1 MRRTHWMLLCVLL
14 LCAAPA
20 WAADKAVGVV
30 MSGNVGFYQE
40 VHKAFVGALSR
51 EGFDYKKIDTLMQMP
66 SPDPMSWT
74 NAARKFVVADINVLV
89 TYGGPATLA
98 AMKETD
104 SIPIIYAGVYEPAAI
119 GVSAKN
125 VTGISSR
132 VPMTSLLKYAK
143 KLTPFTRIGVIYNE
157 LEPDSVKQAEELSR
171 LEGQFGFQTVKMPVR
186 RPDDAAKLVFAGKV
200 DVVLISVSSVANEA
214 LDTILKIARAAR
226 TPTLSQLS
234 DTAEKGVVL
243 SLAPSA
249 TEQGEA
255 AGKLT
260 ARILRGE
267 KPAGIHPE
275 VPKLVEL
282 VVNLKEAG
290 ALGLKVPIDLLSDA
304 TKVIK

>member
-1 MRRTHWMLLCVLL
+1 MLLFVLF

-20 WAADKAVGVV
+20 DAADKTVGVV

-40 VHKAFVGALSR
+40 VHKAFVGTLSR
-51 EGFDYKKIDTLMQMP
+51 EGFDYRKVDTLMQMP
-66 SPDPMSWT
+66 SPDTMSWT

-89 TYGGPATLA
+89 TYGAPATLA

-104 SIPIIYAGVYEPAAI
+104 TIPTVYAGVYDPAAV

-125 VTGISSR
+125 VTGISCK

-143 KLTPFTRIGVIYNE
+143 KLMPFTKLAVVYNDQ
-157 LEPDSVKQAEELSR
+157 EPDSVRQTEELSR
-171 LEGQFGFQTVKMPVR
+171 LESQYGFQTVRMPVKK
-186 RPDDAAKLVFAGKV
+186 PEDAKKLVLAGKA
-200 DVVLISVSSVANEA
+200 DLVLISVSAVANEA
-214 LDTILKIARAAR
+214 IDAIIKTAEAAKMPTI
-226 TPTLSQLS
+226 SQFS
-234 DTAEKGVVL
+234 DTAERGVVL
-243 SLAPSA
+243 SLAPSPA
-249 TEQGEA
+249 EQGEA

-267 KPAGIHPE
+267 KPAGIPAE

-290 ALGLKVPIDLLSDA
+290 VMGIKVPIDLISDA